1 MTIMQVPEC
10 YILKNETFLYQIN
23 TQDCYKDHTDIIIF
37 LHEKTL
43 NSDNNFQKK
52 TNCF

>member
-23 TQDCYKDHTDIIIF
+23 TQDYYKDHTDIIIF

-52 TNCF
+52 TNYF